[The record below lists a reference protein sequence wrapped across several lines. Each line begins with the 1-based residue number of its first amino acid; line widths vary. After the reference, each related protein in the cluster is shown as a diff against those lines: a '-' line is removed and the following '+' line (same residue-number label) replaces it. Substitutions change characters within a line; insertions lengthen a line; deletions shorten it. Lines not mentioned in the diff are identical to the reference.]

1 MKHIICKS
9 TVFIFLLT
17 VSSCKECITCSNVC
31 YECTQHNG
39 LICNTDLSSPDN
51 LEVILQALTS
61 SGSICSKVS
70 PTESDELCNNKR
82 GLQQVIE
89 IYENQGYECK

>member
-1 MKHIICKS
+1 MSKITITAISCS
-9 TVFIFLLT
+9 LLLLVT
-17 VSSCKECITCSNVC
+17 SCKKC
-31 YECTQHNG
+31 YICRNG
-39 LICNTDLSSPDN
+39 CCERVSTGQLIN